1 MISELPECIV
11 LASQS
16 PRRLALAKE
25 AGWKV
30 TVVPPPESAEAN
42 ADSRGIN
49 ESLGEYVCRLAQ
61 VKAESVRAHGC
72 TGTILA
78 CDTLSEVDGQALGK
92 AANETEAREI
102 LLTLSGRIHRVQ
114 TGVCIWRT
122 PESDSPL
129 LGNAESILS
138 MGTLTDDFLDWYLA
152 SGMWKGKAG
161 ACGFQDDRLPLR
173 LLSGSS
179 SNVVGLPI
187 ELIETMLLKTQRPV
201 RRS

>member
-1 MISELPECIV
+1 MMSELPECIV

-25 AGWKV
+25 AGWRV

-42 ADSRGIN
+42 AVRRGAG
-49 ESLGEYVCRLAQ
+49 EALGDYVCRLAQ
-61 VKAESVRAHGC
+61 VKAEAVRANGS

-92 AANETEAREI
+92 AATEMEAREM
-102 LLTLSGRIHRVQ
+102 LLKLSGRIHRVQ

-122 PESDSPL
+122 PESDSPM

-138 MGTLTDDFLDWYLA
+138 METLTDEFLEWYLA

-161 ACGFQDDRLPLR
+161 ACGFQDDRLPLH

-187 ELIETMLLKTQRPV
+187 ELIEEMILETQRPM